1 MKEYSNDHDQVIIVD
16 KKDRIL
22 NIKNKQYAH
31 IKGLRHRAISV
42 FIFNKNNE
50 LMIQKRSAVKYH
62 SSLLWANTC
71 CGHPRYGEIIIKAAH
86 RRLKEEMGFD
96 CVLTQKFHFIYKSR
110 LDNGLIEHE
119 FDYVFLGK
127 YEGSPHINY
136 NEVADWR
143 WIPLKQLI
151 QEINLNSNQYVI
163 WLRIIINK
171 YLAKLKL

>member
-1 MKEYSNDHDQVIIVD
+1 MKDDKVILVD

-22 NIKNKQYAH
+22 NLKDKQYVH
-31 IKGLRHRAISV
+31 IKGLLHRAISV
-42 FIFNKNNE
+42 FIFNKKNE

-71 CGHPRYGEIIIKAAH
+71 CGHPRYGEFILKAAH

-96 CVLTQKFHFIYKSR
+96 CLLTQKFYFIYKSS

-119 FDYVFLGK
+119 FDYVFLGR
-127 YEGSPHINY
+127 YEENPNINY
-136 NEVADWR
+136 NEVSDWR
-143 WIPLKQLI
+143 WISLKELI
-151 QEINLNSNQYVI
+151 KEINYNSNKYVI

-171 YLAKLKL
+171 YLEKLKL